1 MSNRV
6 TTHRGCD
13 VFVSTMGIFFTEA
26 ECEFGAHTA
35 GSLDALKKQIDN
47 AGGAK
52 QGPEKAFYLSER
64 HWRTDDKDKIV
75 PCKCGRLILD
85 RGSWDVWITEGKNK
99 NRSKKRAS
107 EVYHDT
113 AENRAIAERWIAL
126 KKHLRDVELEVEQV
140 EGSLVSVRPDSKEA
154 S

>member
-13 VFVSTMGIFFTEA
+13 VFVSGMGIFYTEA

-52 QGPEKAFYLSER
+52 QGPAKAFYLENS
-64 HWRTDDKDKIV
+64 WRSDEEPKV
-75 PCKCGRLILD
+75 MPCKCGRILLD
-85 RGSWDVWITEGKNK
+85 RGTWEVWITEGRNK
-99 NRSKKRAS
+99 DRSKKNAS
-107 EVYHDT
+107 DVYYDT

-126 KKHLRDVELEVEQV
+126 KKHLRDVEREVEEV

>member
-13 VFVSTMGIFFTEA
+13 VFVSGMGIFYTEA
-26 ECEFGAHTA
+26 DCEFGAHTA

-52 QGPEKAFYLSER
+52 QGPAKAFYIEENWHSNE
-64 HWRTDDKDKIV
+64 TKIV
-75 PCKCGRLILD
+75 PCKCGRIIQD
-85 RGSWDVWITEGKNK
+85 RGTWEVWITEGRNK
-99 NRSKKRAS
+99 NRSKKNARA
-107 EVYHDT
+107 VYYDT
-113 AENRAIAERWIAL
+113 AENRAIAERYVAL
-126 KKHLRDVELEVEQV
+126 NKHIREVKAEATAVEE
-140 EGSLVSVRPDSKEA
+140 SLVSVTPDSKEA